1 MILKGQG
8 KRNYHNKKFLNE
20 IDSIQNYKGKSNIPR
35 VLKDWVEKKIAKYV
49 TDQAIIY
56 KTENLAKTV
65 TRQLTKGK

>member
-56 KTENLAKTV
+56 KTENLAKNV